1 MKTIFFNSSL
11 PRSGSTLIQ
20 NLIAQNPQIY
30 TTPSSG
36 LGDLILST
44 KNTYNHCQ
52 AILSQDKEVME
63 QAFLGFCRAGMQGFF
78 NNITSKDFIV
88 DKSRDWGIHYNLL
101 NMLYPN
107 PKIICMVRDVRSVY
121 CSMEKN
127 FRKNPH
133 RESHIQNA
141 PKLVGTTLDKRI
153 NIWADSVPVGISMD
167 RLKDCIQQGIAKK
180 MLFIRYEDLMENP
193 ENEMM
198 RLYEY
203 LELPYY
209 EQHDFENITQFTQEN
224 DIIHGIYGDHQL
236 RPKFE
241 RIPDD
246 YNEILGFELSNNIK
260 NTYKWF
266 YDYFGYV

>member
-1 MKTIFFNSSL
+1 
-11 PRSGSTLIQ
+11 
-20 NLIAQNPQIY
+20 
-30 TTPSSG
+30 
-36 LGDLILST
+36 
-44 KNTYNHCQ
+44 
-52 AILSQDKEVME
+52 
-63 QAFLGFCRAGMQGFF
+63 
-78 NNITSKDFIV
+78 
-88 DKSRDWGIHYNLL
+88 
-101 NMLYPN
+101 
-107 PKIICMVRDVRSVY
+107 
-121 CSMEKN
+121 
-127 FRKNPH
+127 
-133 RESHIQNA
+133 
-141 PKLVGTTLDKRI
+141 
-153 NIWADSVPVGISMD
+153 
-167 RLKDCIQQGIAKK
+167 
-180 MLFIRYEDLMENP
+180 MENP